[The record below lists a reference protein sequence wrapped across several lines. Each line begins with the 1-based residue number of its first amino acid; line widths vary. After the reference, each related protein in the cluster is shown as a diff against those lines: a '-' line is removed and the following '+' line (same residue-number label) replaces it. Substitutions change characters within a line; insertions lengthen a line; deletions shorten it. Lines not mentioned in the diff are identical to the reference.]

1 MKIPPG
7 NLEIP
12 YGLWI
17 SCKIIWFTEL
27 ESHSIMLLQFNL
39 HSIFWLLPGP
49 YFDFPILIREILNP
63 FLTPFFTWSSIS
75 LPTMIS
81 KNLGTILI
89 LFREN
94 LRQSDFVGL
103 RVLHLFFVLHASSS
117 FSLLLKSNLFFPLLH
132 TLFQKRFNEIP
143 SINSCKRA
151 FGLRG
156 LSRSPFDKELIGCM
170 TYLNPIEY
178 NTKKLTK
185 EL

>member
-1 MKIPPG
+1 MGIWGPRIFLKLGLEEHVLFHHRALIWIFESKRNTRESKKGKFPKLPYFYLRTRMKIPPG

-49 YFDFPILIREILNP
+49 YFDFPILIPEILNP

-103 RVLHLFFVLHASSS
+103 RVLHLF
-117 FSLLLKSNLFFPLLH
+117 LFFMLH
-132 TLFQKRFNEIP
+132 Q
-143 SINSCKRA
+143 A
-151 FGLRG
+151 FH
-156 LSRSPFDKELIGCM
+156 SF
-170 TYLNPIEY
+170 
-178 NTKKLTK
+178 
-185 EL
+185 